1 MDHHPLAASLLSRPS
16 FDVVAWVDPVCDAGF
31 PCDSDE
37 ALVVLCP
44 VLGPSATMI
53 LHRLARYA
61 SAGPTTLG
69 ARRVRLDVRAVD
81 ELVHQPRR
89 RRRSPDSPGSGSP
102 RSARPRW
109 PCARTFRRC
118 PSGGCA
124 SLPEYLRDD
133 PTLAA

>member
-16 FDVVAWVDPVCDAGF
+16 FDVIAWVDPVCDAGF

-69 ARRVRLDVRAVD
+69 ARRVRLDVRAFHERVD
-81 ELVHQPRR
+81 QPRR
-89 RRRSPDSPGSGSP
+89 EGDRPTRSVRIRHDRLVLAGRAHS
-102 RSARPRW
+102 RSVAAP
-109 PCARTFRRC
+109 AV
-118 PSGGCA
+118 GCV
-124 SLPEYLRDD
+124 
-133 PTLAA
+133 AAGVPP